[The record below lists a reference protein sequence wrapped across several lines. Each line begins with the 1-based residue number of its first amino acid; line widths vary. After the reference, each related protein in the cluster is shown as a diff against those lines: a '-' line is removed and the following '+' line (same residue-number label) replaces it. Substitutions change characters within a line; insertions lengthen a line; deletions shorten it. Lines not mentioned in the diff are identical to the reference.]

1 MPSAFA
7 SIPSPSSNGLHVG
20 PVFVHAYGVMY
31 VVAVVA
37 AVVLTRRLW
46 ASRGGDR
53 ALVDEVAMWG
63 FPAGLIGGRL
73 YHDLT
78 RWNEVPAHWWGRSPS
93 GRAGWGS

>member
-1 MPSAFA
+1 MSSAFA

-37 AVVLTRRLW
+37 AVVLPRRLW

-53 ALVDEVAMWG
+53 ALVDEVALWG
-63 FPAGLIGGRL
+63 FPAGLIGSRL

-78 RWNEVPAHWWGRSPS
+78 SSNEVPHHWWGPFAVW
-93 GRAGWGS
+93 RAGWG